1 MRSVKNYYRRPAVG
15 ADRHFHLSD
24 MVVGCSSM
32 NSSGAGTN
40 MLTVLGA
47 DSRLVFVGPTEKQL
61 ESSFL
66 SSDL

>member
-1 MRSVKNYYRRPAVG
+1 
-15 ADRHFHLSD
+15 

-47 DSRLVFVGPTEKQL
+47 ESRLVLVGPAEEAQRDGGFWNKSL
-61 ESSFL
+61 IAC
-66 SSDL
+66 